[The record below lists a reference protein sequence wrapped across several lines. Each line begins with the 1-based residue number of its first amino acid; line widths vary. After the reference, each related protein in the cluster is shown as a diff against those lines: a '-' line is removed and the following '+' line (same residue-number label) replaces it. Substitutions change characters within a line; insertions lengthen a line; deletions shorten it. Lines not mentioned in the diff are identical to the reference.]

1 MTHTYYPQGTCSK
14 VMTFDLEDGVIR
26 NLQVIGGCNGNLQGM
41 AHLVEGMKAADA
53 IAKLRGIRCGFKPTS
68 CPDQFSIA
76 LEQAMKEE
84 ADK

>member
-68 CPDQFSIA
+68 GPDQVAMA
-76 LEQAMKEE
+76 LEQALAK
-84 ADK
+84 K